1 MVIMRINHVIILLS
15 TVLIGLS
22 GCGRSDVDKRLL
34 DVESVITDKPD
45 SALSLLNRIEP
56 SELKND
62 ASKAKYALLLTRA
75 QDLCYIDIQDDSV
88 ISVARNYYSEN
99 GPKESE
105 MLAEYYYGRILRNAG
120 KYGQSIVSLSK
131 ASEMA
136 EELEDYHYMALSER
150 NIAVLNS
157 TVIDDRTAEKH
168 LQKSIAGFT
177 AAGERYYADYSR
189 YLLAACE
196 LNLGQYEACEM
207 MLDSLIKEYPET
219 ESLGGTVRLQYA
231 SLLLFKEHPEPD
243 VALKIM
249 RSFGASGQRYD
260 LLQAYAFA
268 LKGVSDSSLFYL
280 DRYFPLSDD
289 PRGIAMVNFVLQKVS
304 ADKEDYEHA
313 FRFLE
318 RSVAIQDSLTRI
330 MLGNSITAAERDY
343 YDGIAKEQTLNA
355 EIQSQKRYKTIVLA
369 TALAL
374 FLILITALLLNKI
387 RRQNADVVLLKDE
400 IDSKKEELAVL
411 RENLIEIES
420 NNSES
425 LSIVAKMILERV
437 NLIENVLSKI
447 DSLDVPL
454 FNQKRMSSY
463 DYIEYLRN
471 VLKDYH
477 TGMSS
482 IINDKSYAVGLEP
495 ALDIVKDGLMS
506 KLRKVFGNTIS
517 QDDYVMLA
525 LLFSGLTPANT
536 GKVTGIKPSTVRTK
550 KVRYIQRFKDLP
562 DGPDKELFLSAFGL

>member
-34 DVESVITDKPD
+34 DVESIITDKPD

-88 ISVARNYYSEN
+88 ISVARNYYSKN